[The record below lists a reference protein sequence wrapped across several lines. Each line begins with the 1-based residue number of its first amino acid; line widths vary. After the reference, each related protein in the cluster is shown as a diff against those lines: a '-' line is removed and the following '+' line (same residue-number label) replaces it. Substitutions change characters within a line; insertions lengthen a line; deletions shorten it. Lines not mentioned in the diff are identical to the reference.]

1 MNNDYNFWNNYL
13 IDTYDKLKKLVGEK
27 DIIRADFHVHSNY
40 SADSDVSLEQIIS
53 RAINLK
59 FDIISVT
66 DHDSVDVYDELYEIL
81 LKQEIDNLI
90 IIPGVEFTIDNKE
103 YGSQFHMLQLM
114 INPKS
119 ESIIKDTKYQKEACW
134 YRASRQFERLSYNKA
149 MQYFIDQYNIECS
162 MDRYKQYLSKCFRPI
177 PEYKTLMEYI
187 MSEFIPHGITNW
199 NIFEMMEKCND
210 NDPCYDR
217 KQIKINNFIKL
228 KTRFINQ
235 EDSNYNKRFFHCLLA
250 VKGADDDYFPDYECE
265 GDLSV
270 NHFNELKLFE
280 LNRDNLTFFAHPSQD
295 KLDLLNNL
303 LKLNPNICGMEFNKR
318 CKYND
323 PKLFFKKQKELNLIK
338 IIGSDIHDI
347 DSDLYQN
354 LDFYNHSKDEINSLI
369 NMASKFIDK

>member
-199 NIFEMMEKCND
+199 NIFEMMEKYND

-280 LNRDNLTFFAHPSQD
+280 LNRDNLTFFAHPSED

-369 NMASKFIDK
+369 NMASKFIYK

>member
-1 MNNDYNFWNNYL
+1 MKA
-13 IDTYDKLKKLVGEK
+13 IDL
-27 DIIRADFHVHSNY
+27 HVHSNY

-199 NIFEMMEKCND
+199 NIFEMMEKYND

-280 LNRDNLTFFAHPSQD
+280 LNRDNLTFFAHPSED